1 VVAKGDNLFTIA
13 KKNNVSVE
21 NIKEW
26 NNLIDNNVRI
36 GTQLIVSTVNGA
48 EEKIDES
55 KIKTKN
61 IEHVVV
67 KGEYLATIARKYNVS
82 VSNLLEW
89 NTLSDTNIKLGDK
102 LIVGKE
108 ESTSDNQSRKNEY
121 ASSDKKTKENLYQVR
136 KGDTLLKISQ
146 KFPGV
151 SIADIKKWNNIKGES
166 IKPGM
171 KLKING

>member
-1 VVAKGDNLFTIA
+1 MVSKGDNLFTIA
-13 KKNNVSVE
+13 KKNNVTVE

-26 NNLIDNNVRI
+26 NNLIDNNVKI
-36 GTQLIVSTVNGA
+36 GTQLIVSTVDA
-48 EEKIDES
+48 VEEKTENS
-55 KIKTKN
+55 KSKTKN

-67 KGEYLATIARKYNVS
+67 KGEYLGTIARKYNVS
-82 VSNLLEW
+82 VNNILEW

-108 ESTSDNQSRKNEY
+108 EIITDNQSRKNEY
-121 ASSDKKTKENLYQVR
+121 SSNDKKTKENLYQVR